1 MSLGND
7 CCRDGVA
14 EVRWNHTFNEHPVV
28 IFVRKNGDLDPST
41 W

>member
-7 CCRDGVA
+7 WCWAGVA
-14 EVRWNHTFNEHPVV
+14 EARWNRTFNEHPVV
-28 IFVRKNGDLDPST
+28 IFVGKDGDLDPSA